1 MTGLYQD
8 GAKWVCEMAAGGAQV
23 LFRSVNKLLMDTAT
37 AEYLFCCDFFQ
48 EDTIFS
54 ELFTTTLA
62 VVESSLAASIQ
73 VGTRNWCNMKKVL
86 QIGQLCAGTC
96 AHALGFWA
104 YEWSPPWPPPS
115 RWAPGTGAA

>member
-1 MTGLYQD
+1 
-8 GAKWVCEMAAGGAQV
+8 MAAGGAQV

-54 ELFTTTLA
+54 QLFTATLA

-73 VGTRNWCNMKKVL
+73 VCIQNWYSMKVVSCREARFSWL
-86 QIGQLCAGTC
+86 ACWLSQ
-96 AHALGFWA
+96 
-104 YEWSPPWPPPS
+104 
-115 RWAPGTGAA
+115 GAR

>member
-1 MTGLYQD
+1 M
-8 GAKWVCEMAAGGAQV
+8 GATSHCTLQGQAKDVCETAGGVAQV

-54 ELFTTTLA
+54 ELFTATLA

-73 VGTRNWCNMKKVL
+73 VPASRQRCFRDAV
-86 QIGQLCAGTC
+86 CA
-96 AHALGFWA
+96 
-104 YEWSPPWPPPS
+104 E
-115 RWAPGTGAA
+115 

>member
-1 MTGLYQD
+1 MDT
-8 GAKWVCEMAAGGAQV
+8 VAAAQLHHDTQV

-54 ELFTTTLA
+54 ELFSTTLA

-73 VGTRNWCNMKKVL
+73 VTVL
-86 QIGQLCAGTC
+86 RDCRLQKCG
-96 AHALGFWA
+96 HACLSSGGPA
-104 YEWSPPWPPPS
+104 L
-115 RWAPGTGAA
+115 AQ

>member
-1 MTGLYQD
+1 M
-8 GAKWVCEMAAGGAQV
+8 QV

-73 VGTRNWCNMKKVL
+73 VAASSCFSFDSAERLSGPGCRVAYRGVDACSYVRPGVHTPWVTRE
-86 QIGQLCAGTC
+86 A
-96 AHALGFWA
+96 
-104 YEWSPPWPPPS
+104 S
-115 RWAPGTGAA
+115 

>member
-1 MTGLYQD
+1 M
-8 GAKWVCEMAAGGAQV
+8 QV

-73 VGTRNWCNMKKVL
+73 VGASKSYGHSICREAKLARLDHCPN
-86 QIGQLCAGTC
+86 G
-96 AHALGFWA
+96 
-104 YEWSPPWPPPS
+104 
-115 RWAPGTGAA
+115 